1 MSTHVNDLQG
11 RPGRMMSITAMQA
24 YSDASF
30 EELRFSQWQR
40 NREQWQKSGYTR
52 VGLGNR
58 FWEAVEEEFPGVQES
73 SSRSAIARSAEF
85 RSSLALDR
93 VAEQLEEEGVPG
105 ELLTRVIKDVL
116 DGVRLEDPY
125 ILQGRRIGPSR
136 PCGGG
141 SGSGG
146 RRHER
151 QLSPYQNLTIR
162 KRLRTRRPNLR
173 WP

>member
-1 MSTHVNDLQG
+1 
-11 RPGRMMSITAMQA
+11 MMSITAMQA

-40 NREQWQKSGYTR
+40 DREQWQNSGYTR

-58 FWEAVEEEFPGVQES
+58 FWEAVEEEFPGVKEGA
-73 SSRSAIARSAEF
+73 SRSAIARSAEF

-93 VAEQLEEEGVPG
+93 VSEELEEEGVPG

-116 DGVRLEDPY
+116 DGVRWEDPGL
-125 ILQGRRIGPSR
+125 IFSAGPAGLGHRVRAEAAAEAEDDDDTNDSS
-136 PCGGG
+136 P
-141 SGSGG
+141 
-146 RRHER
+146 
-151 QLSPYQNLTIR
+151 PYQNLTIR